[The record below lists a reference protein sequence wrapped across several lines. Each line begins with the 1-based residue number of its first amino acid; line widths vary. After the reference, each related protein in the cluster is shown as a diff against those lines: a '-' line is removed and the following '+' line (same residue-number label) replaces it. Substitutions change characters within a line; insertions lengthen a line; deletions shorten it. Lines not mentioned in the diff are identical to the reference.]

1 MSNNP
6 TIIGAIIGDI
16 IGSVY
21 EGSPIK
27 TIQFD
32 LFHPHATFT
41 DDTVLTVAV
50 ADSIL
55 HNKDFAQTLWEYGNR
70 YPHCGYGYHF
80 YQWLMSSSLQPY
92 NSFGNGSAMRVSPVG
107 FAGKTVDDV
116 LQVAKQTAVVTHN
129 HEEGIKGAQ
138 AVALAVFLAFR
149 SFDKDSIKNIV
160 QEKFTYNLDY
170 TIDDIRPQYHFD
182 ITCMGSV
189 PQAIVAFL
197 DSQDY
202 GSAIRL
208 AISLGG
214 DADTQACIAG
224 AIASAFYKYIPKP
237 LIEFAYS
244 KLPKE
249 FIAIIEEFNTQF
261 GQL

>member
-1 MSNNP
+1 MSVHP

-21 EGSPIK
+21 EGNPIK
-27 TIQFD
+27 TIEFD

-41 DDTVLTVAV
+41 DDTVLTIAI

-55 HNKDFAQTLWEYGNR
+55 HNKEFAQTLWEYGNR
-70 YPHCGYGYHF
+70 YPNCGYGYHF
-80 YQWLMSSSLQPY
+80 YQWLMSSSLHPY

-116 LQVAKQTAVVTHN
+116 LLVAKQTAIVTHN

-149 SFDKDSIKNIV
+149 SFDKNCIKNIL
-160 QEKFTYNLDY
+160 QEKFKYNLDY
-170 TIDDIRPQYHFD
+170 TIDDIQPHYHFD
-182 ITCMGSV
+182 VTCMGSV
-189 PQAIVAFL
+189 PQAIVAFV
-197 DSQDY
+197 DSHDFE
-202 GSAIRL
+202 SAIKL

-224 AIASAFYKYIPKP
+224 AIASAFYKDVPKA

-249 FIAIIEEFNTQF
+249 FIAIIQEFDFQF
-261 GQL
+261 G